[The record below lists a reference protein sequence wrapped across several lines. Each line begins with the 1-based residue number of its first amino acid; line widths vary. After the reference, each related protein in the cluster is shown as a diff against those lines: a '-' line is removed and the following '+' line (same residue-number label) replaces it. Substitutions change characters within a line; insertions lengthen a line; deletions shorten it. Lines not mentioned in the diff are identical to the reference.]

1 MNFEAVK
8 KKLCTAGIENASSE
22 AVMLCEAFQGTA
34 LDEAVTRRCRH
45 YPLQYILGKWAFY
58 REEYEVDESCLIP
71 RSDTE
76 ILVDLA
82 INILPNGARFLD
94 ICTGS
99 GCIAV
104 STLKNRTDTAAVG
117 VDLFEKTLALATRN
131 AAANDVTARFT
142 PLLADATKLPPP
154 HLSPFSFDAILSNPP
169 YIESKILATLQR
181 EVQFEPRAALDGG
194 DDGLLFYRLI
204 LENWSPLLKKDG
216 FILFEIGYDQAQ
228 ALQTISAQYGYTC
241 TVKKDF
247 GGNDRVCILKHAD

>member
-8 KKLCTAGIENASSE
+8 KRLCAAGIENATKE
-22 AVMLCEAFQGTA
+22 AAMLCEAFQGKA
-34 LDEAVTRRCRH
+34 LDEAVARRCRH

-82 INILPNGARFLD
+82 INMLPNGARFLD

-117 VDLFEKTLALATRN
+117 VDIFEKTLALATKN
-131 AAANDVTARFT
+131 AASNGVTARFT
-142 PLLADATKLPPP
+142 PLLADATKLPPKI
-154 HLSPFSFDAILSNPP
+154 LSPHCFDAILSNPP
-169 YIESKILATLQR
+169 YIASEHLSTLQK

-194 DDGLLFYRLI
+194 DDGFLFYRLI
-204 LENWSPLLKKDG
+204 LENWGDLLKKEG

-228 ALQTISAQYGYTC
+228 ALQTISTQYGYTC

-247 GGNDRVCILKHAD
+247 GGHDRVCILKHAH